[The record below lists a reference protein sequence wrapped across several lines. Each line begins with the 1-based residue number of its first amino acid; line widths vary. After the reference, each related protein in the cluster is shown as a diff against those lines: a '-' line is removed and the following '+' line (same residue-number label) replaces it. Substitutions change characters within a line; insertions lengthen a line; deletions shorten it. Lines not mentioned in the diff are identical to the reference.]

1 MRGHAFVFTPALSGV
16 VPVLSAVSPSTASAP
31 TRSRL
36 SIYEDGRLIGPAN
49 ALHDNIALAGRGRF
63 PYWNSGHGASTVLFS
78 ASDNSDPRINGRR
91 DVIRAPWQLAPVV
104 VAALLPSARGGARPP
119 LWRHA
124 GVAAG
129 RACCRRR
136 VAGPGLGCDSGH
148 NHNHRHHGTCLD
160 RHVLGVR
167 ADFQR
172 FRHLSYLGGICARG
186 LSVVSR
192 GEPLANGRR
201 GMGCHA
207 TWRLLRSKVLVV
219 PLALALVCYTP
230 AFRHA
235 SFILS
240 DAVFVALV
248 LVNAGAALRF
258 IRTGA
263 AADGF
268 LLGLSAAIA
277 IAVRPAGYYL
287 PLGTLFLLLACNRMA
302 LKVLTRAAVPFAGCM
317 LAITIASVAVRGQPG
332 QSILGF
338 ALFPAIG
345 HLFEPANAPADETGV
360 AQAVYDALATY
371 RTTMAQSGLDARFRE
386 TRNFFNERSRRIR
399 IAMRDARMSV
409 RQMNDVLFRYCLSA
423 IASKPAGYAE
433 HILTQVYGAWKWD
446 VLTNW
451 GATPAWFKLLV
462 NDVHASLLPV
472 FKNIELPRSAAPVP
486 LERFEVGPGRL
497 VGFYDTGFKVLRSM
511 RWAILAIGAF
521 TFVAMFAALT
531 VFRGSRHWLALGY
544 LGVLIHGSLF
554 LVAAAT
560 VVIPRYVLPV
570 DPLLIVAG
578 VLILDLAVGAALDR
592 FGGAGRAC
600 AAAASTGCANS

>member
-49 ALHDNIALAGRGRF
+49 ALHDDIALAGRGRF
-63 PYWNSGHGASTVLFS
+63 SYWNSGQGASIVLFS

-91 DVIRAPWQLAPVV
+91 YVIRAPWQLAPVV
-104 VAALLPSARGGARPP
+104 VAALFL
-119 LWRHA
+119 LL
-124 GVAAG
+124 VAALAHLYG
-129 RACCRRR
+129 
-136 VAGPGLGCDSGH
+136 VMPGL
-148 NHNHRHHGTCLD
+148 
-160 RHVLGVR
+160 
-167 ADFQR
+167 
-172 FRHLSYLGGICARG
+172 
-186 LSVVSR
+186 
-192 GEPLANGRR
+192 RR
-201 GMGCHA
+201 GVHTVVVEWPARASVATVVITIITGITALVWIATFWGYVQISSDSSTYLISAASVPVGYPWFLSANRLLTGDVAWVPTVQFLMLAGAMAYVCHA

-268 LLGLSAAIA
+268 SLGLSAAIA

-287 PLGTLFLLLACNRMA
+287 PLGTLFLLVAWNRMA
-302 LKVLTRAAVPFAGCM
+302 LKVLTRAVVPFAGCM
-317 LAITIASVAVRGQPG
+317 LAITIASATVRGQPG
-332 QSILGF
+332 QSLTGL

-345 HLFEPANAPADETGV
+345 HLFEPAYAPADETGV

-386 TRNFFNERSRRIR
+386 TRDFFNERSLRIQ
-399 IAMRDARMSV
+399 IAMRDARISAIEA
-409 RQMNDVLFRYCLSA
+409 RQSRSGNSANWRYDTSLRAWMNDVLFRYCLSA

-433 HILTQVYGAWKWD
+433 HVLTQVYGAWKWD

-451 GATPAWFKLLV
+451 GATPAWFK
-462 NDVHASLLPV
+462 
-472 FKNIELPRSAAPVP
+472 
-486 LERFEVGPGRL
+486 
-497 VGFYDTGFKVLRSM
+497 
-511 RWAILAIGAF
+511 
-521 TFVAMFAALT
+521 
-531 VFRGSRHWLALGY
+531 SR
-544 LGVLIHGSLF
+544 
-554 LVAAAT
+554 
-560 VVIPRYVLPV
+560 
-570 DPLLIVAG
+570 
-578 VLILDLAVGAALDR
+578 
-592 FGGAGRAC
+592 
-600 AAAASTGCANS
+600 